1 MTHSQHAIRQI
12 LLALEL
18 LLLTLLR
25 DTVGITVKPQDSR
38 AGWSE
43 FEAQLLELGK
53 SVNFSV
59 FQCPAWSGGED

>member
-1 MTHSQHAIRQI
+1 M
-12 LLALEL
+12 LALEL

-43 FEAQLLELGK
+43 FEAQLLEARQV
-53 SVNFSV
+53 S
-59 FQCPAWSGGED
+59 